1 MEIYHRD
8 NWIII
13 VHMATWKDLTKWN
26 EENTIMNWINHMER
40 IVKCVFPV
48 PSRFQREGHT
58 SEKYYMVYYVLSPI
72 SLYIKSKTP
81 GTRLCRAVLGCTW
94 LYQAVFGCTWLNLA
108 VLGSTWL
115 NLTVLGCT
123 WLYLA
128 VLVCTRLYMAEFG
141 CTWLYLAVLGCI

>member
-1 MEIYHRD
+1 MAIYHRD

-26 EENTIMNWINHMER
+26 EENTKMNWINHMER

-58 SEKYYMVYYVLSPI
+58 SEKYYMVYYVLSLI
-72 SLYIKSKTP
+72 SLYQVSNS
-81 GTRLCRAVLGCTW
+81 R
-94 LYQAVFGCTWLNLA
+94 YQAVPGYA
-108 VLGSTWL
+108 
-115 NLTVLGCT
+115 

-128 VLVCTRLYMAEFG
+128 VLGRTRLYMAEFG
-141 CTWLYLAVLGCI
+141 YSWLNLAVLGCTSLYLAVLC